1 MDQRRIYLDN
11 AATSWPKPE
20 TVYSAVDR
28 YMRESGAP
36 LGRST
41 YSEAVAVGQAVEA
54 ARRALATL
62 VGAPHARQII
72 FTFNGTDSLNL
83 AIHGVL
89 TAGDH
94 VVTTAVEHNS
104 VLRPLRHMEDQGF
117 IEVTRVGCDAQG
129 IVDPRDVES
138 ALRTSTKLVAM
149 VHASNVTG
157 ALQPIKDVTRAAH
170 ARGALVL
177 VDAAQTLG
185 HLPLDVEDLQI
196 DLLAAP
202 GHKGLLGPLGTG
214 ILYVRPGV
222 EERLD
227 SLRQGGTGSQSE
239 EDRQPESLPDKY
251 EPGNHNAP
259 GILGLAAG
267 VAYLQD
273 RGLDQLRRHSKQL
286 TQRLIDGFSMI
297 EGVTIYGPSS
307 AERQVEVVSINV
319 QGYGPQEM
327 AAALEAGY
335 RIQVRGGLHCA
346 PLMHEALG
354 TLDSGGTVRFSL
366 GPFSSEEDVDAA
378 IGAVREIAEAR
389 LPV

>member
-1 MDQRRIYLDN
+1 MDEPRIYLDN
-11 AATSWPKPE
+11 AATCWPKPE
-20 TVYSAVDR
+20 AVYSAVDR

-104 VLRPLRHMEDQGF
+104 VLRPLRHLEDQGL

-157 ALQPIKDVTRAAH
+157 ALQPIEEVTRAAH

-214 ILYVRPGV
+214 ILYIRQGV

-227 SLRQGGTGSQSE
+227 SFRQGGTGSRSE

-297 EGVTIYGPSS
+297 EAVTIYGPSS

-319 QGYGPQEM
+319 QGYGPQEL